1 MNATKIFL
9 LPILFPWVSFGLN
22 NMDTQPFA
30 LISII
35 VLMILTKA
43 KISFTVVHLL
53 LFIFCILI
61 GTQFFFPTE
70 LLHLVRGIIGFGGFF
85 IFFEF
90 FRKRKDLIL
99 NSYRFLL
106 LTNILWIL
114 GGLIE
119 VNFPEFMAMFGS
131 QRTTI
136 DRGVT
141 SFAPEPGFFGFVLF
155 NYFVILVLLR
165 EYIPK
170 RSFYVLQSLNVFSTI
185 FLAQSA
191 VAIVYFILMFGIIV
205 YFWLLSLF
213 SHKFNKYQLMLYPIF
228 LVLIITAISII
239 VQEISDL
246 RDFRAVTLATSLWD
260 SVDFLDFV
268 FLDASVNNRVEHVV
282 LPWVGVFNFAGLP
295 AGVGAFDYSRDFA
308 LDFFNGFFWYGEDG
322 LKVMSWIGDWVITF
336 GLIGV
341 LLLIYI
347 FHLSA
352 PCQRKHRPYFWSYLI
367 VLFSAIPV
375 AIPLVPITL
384 ALFCQDSPMR
394 QIDL

>member
-1 MNATKIFL
+1 
-9 LPILFPWVSFGLN
+9 
-22 NMDTQPFA
+22 
-30 LISII
+30 
-35 VLMILTKA
+35 
-43 KISFTVVHLL
+43 
-53 LFIFCILI
+53 
-61 GTQFFFPTE
+61 
-70 LLHLVRGIIGFGGFF
+70 
-85 IFFEF
+85 
-90 FRKRKDLIL
+90 
-99 NSYRFLL
+99 
-106 LTNILWIL
+106 
-114 GGLIE
+114 
-119 VNFPEFMAMFGS
+119 MAMFGS

-260 SVDFLDFV
+260 SADFLISFFLTHPLTIVWSMLYYHGLPCLILLV
-268 FLDASVNNRVEHVV
+268 FLRVLGHLIILATSHWIFLMGFLVWRGRTKGNE
-282 LPWVGVFNFAGLP
+282 
-295 AGVGAFDYSRDFA
+295 
-308 LDFFNGFFWYGEDG
+308 LDW
-322 LKVMSWIGDWVITF
+322 
-336 GLIGV
+336 
-341 LLLIYI
+341 
-347 FHLSA
+347 
-352 PCQRKHRPYFWSYLI
+352 
-367 VLFSAIPV
+367 
-375 AIPLVPITL
+375 
-384 ALFCQDSPMR
+384 
-394 QIDL
+394 